1 MIGVPVQGAGLPE
14 GSVECEYRRIVQLT
28 TMSSTL
34 SAGCE
39 SAKRPRL
46 TTIFVDVHFQ
56 SGQFLAYWGR
66 SRRRWTV

>member
-28 TMSSTL
+28 TTSSTL

-39 SAKRPRL
+39 SAKRSRL
-46 TTIFVDVHFQ
+46 TTIFVGVHFH
-56 SGQFLAYWGR
+56 SGQFLDYLGR
-66 SRRRWTV
+66 IQRRRTV